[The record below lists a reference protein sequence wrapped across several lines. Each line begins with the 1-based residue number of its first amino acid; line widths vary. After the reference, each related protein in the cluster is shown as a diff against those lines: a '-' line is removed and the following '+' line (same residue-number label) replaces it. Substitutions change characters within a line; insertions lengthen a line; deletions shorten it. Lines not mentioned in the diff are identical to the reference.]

1 MEIKKLKRII
11 NKLDDI
17 ENIKIKDFNNN
28 TIIDLEHHGNY
39 DSEYRELKQI
49 IIDFFSK
56 KLGEKVIN
64 TIMSESA
71 KERKERLITE
81 YKENILSEKEA
92 ITFNKNSIERNK
104 LEVKQHIN
112 IIKDMEKNIESLQ
125 NK

>member
-104 LEVKQHIN
+104 LEIKQHIN